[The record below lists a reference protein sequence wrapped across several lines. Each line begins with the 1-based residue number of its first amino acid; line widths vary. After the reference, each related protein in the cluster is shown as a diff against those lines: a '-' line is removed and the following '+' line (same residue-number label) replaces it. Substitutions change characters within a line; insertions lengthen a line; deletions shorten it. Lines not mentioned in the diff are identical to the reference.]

1 MKKALVFFAL
11 LGVMAV
17 LIIGCDQQKAL
28 DQILQNPEMKAYM
41 MTKMMQDT
49 SVKAEITNELLAD
62 SAWVAEIVNRMG
74 EQMTDRQMMLN
85 TLLSHE
91 GMGEIM
97 LEKMAEDPALKS
109 KMAEIGK
116 RR

>member
-11 LGVMAV
+11 LGAMVI

-62 SAWVAEIVNRMG
+62 SAWVANLITRMS
-74 EQMTDRQMMLN
+74 EQMSDRQMMLN
-85 TLLSHE
+85 ALLSHE
-91 GMGEIM
+91 GMADIM
-97 LEKMAEDPALKS
+97 LEKMAEDPALKA
-109 KMAEIGK
+109 KMGEIG
-116 RR
+116 RRR